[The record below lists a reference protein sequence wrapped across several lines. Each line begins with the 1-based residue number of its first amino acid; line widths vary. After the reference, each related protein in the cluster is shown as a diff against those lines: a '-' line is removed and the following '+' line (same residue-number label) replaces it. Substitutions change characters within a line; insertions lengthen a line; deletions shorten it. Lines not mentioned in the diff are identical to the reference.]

1 MKTTITENNGVVK
14 IAVAGELDTNTSAQF
29 QSDVAPVKERQGVTV
44 EMDFSELEYI
54 SSKALRVLISFQ
66 QEILAGG
73 GTLTVTNVQPGVRE
87 IFDMTGLSA
96 SLIKD

>member
-87 IFDMTGLSA
+87 IFDMTGLTA
-96 SLIKD
+96 SFIKD

>member
-1 MKTTITENNGVVK
+1 
-14 IAVAGELDTNTSAQF
+14 
-29 QSDVAPVKERQGVTV
+29 
-44 EMDFSELEYI
+44 LEYI

-87 IFDMTGLSA
+87 IFDMTGLTA
-96 SLIKD
+96 SFIKD